1 MFTLN
6 KASSESIYDNYAAM
20 CERCACKPATVERWK
35 MITKS

>member
-6 KASSESIYDNYAAM
+6 KVSIEAIYDNYVAM
-20 CERCACKPATVERWK
+20 CERCACKPATFTVWK